1 MSRWSYVKQLD
12 PDQGEMSQAEL
23 KQAAVSGVRWTT
35 AGRVA
40 IEAITFASAVALARL
55 IPPSGFGEAVVP
67 LILVPL
73 AVIFTFEGFGSA
85 LVQRKTI
92 ERAHGEAAMLASIL
106 TGAAFTAVTVLLARP
121 VGEPLFGAGPARL
134 LVMISPVFLL
144 AGIGAVS
151 RSLLWRALDFRRVS
165 LIEMISLGTGAATA
179 VALALGSGLDA
190 PAIVLG
196 ALSGSLVTTVLLLFA
211 APPPLPLWHRG
222 ALREVLAFGV
232 PASGAGLTYVAIT
245 NATLAVAAVRLTA
258 TQVGIFWRAFQLGVI
273 YQEKISGI
281 MIRLAFPVYSRTSD
295 LDQLRCFH
303 ERATRIHAAVLLPL
317 LTLLAVT
324 APDLVPW
331 LFGERWAPAAGP
343 VQILCVAGMI
353 AAVLTGYPQI
363 MLAAGKPR
371 ALFVFN
377 VLLLGLYVLVSWV
390 AAPHGITALA
400 FGVVGVHVALLLAV
414 YGVLFRRVLEIPT
427 RRLITDL
434 LPAVACSLL
443 LLGVALPAAG
453 LLRGVEA
460 PVPVFLF
467 GVGVVGGAVYLTA
480 LRSLFPALWSDVAQ
494 LTRRVLPVPSN
505 AIGALRMRRTA
516 ERAVGG
522 T

>member
-1 MSRWSYVKQLD
+1 M
-12 PDQGEMSQAEL
+12 EL

-35 AGRVA
+35 AGRIA

-92 ERAHGEAAMLASIL
+92 EPAHAEAAMLASLL
-106 TGAAFTAVTVLLARP
+106 TGALLTALAIALARP

-134 LVMISPVFLL
+134 IVMISPVFLL
-144 AGIGAVS
+144 AGLGAVS
-151 RSLLWRALDFRRVS
+151 RSMLWRRLDFRRVS
-165 LIEMISLGTGAATA
+165 LIEMLSLGIGAATA
-179 VALALGSGLDA
+179 VALAAAAGLDA

-196 ALSGSLVTTVLLLFA
+196 ALSGSAVTTVLLLVA
-211 APPPLPLWHRG
+211 APPPLPAWHRG
-222 ALREVLAFGV
+222 ALREVMAFGL

-245 NATLAVAAVRLTA
+245 NATLAVAAIRLTA
-258 TQVGIFWRAFQLGVI
+258 SQVGIFWRAFQLGVI

-281 MIRLAFPVYSRTSD
+281 MIRLAFPVYSRTED
-295 LDQLRCFH
+295 LGQLLRFH

-324 APDLVPW
+324 APELVPW

-363 MLAAGKPR
+363 LLAAGKPR
-371 ALFVFN
+371 ALLRFN

-400 FGVVGVHVALLLAV
+400 IGVVGVHFVLLVTV
-414 YGVLFRRVLEIPT
+414 YGVLFRRVLAIPV
-427 RRLITDL
+427 RRLVTDL

-443 LLGVALPAAG
+443 LLGVAVPAAE
-453 LLRGVEA
+453 LLRGADA
-460 PVPVFLF
+460 PVPVFLL
-467 GVGVVGGAVYLTA
+467 GVGAIGGAVYLAA
-480 LRSLFPALWSDVAQ
+480 LRSLFPVVWGDVAQ
-494 LTRRVLPVPSN
+494 LTRRVLPIPTN
-505 AIGALRMRRTA
+505 AIGAFRMRRTA

>member
-1 MSRWSYVKQLD
+1 VRQPD
-12 PDQGEMSQAEL
+12 PTEPEISQAEL

-35 AGRVA
+35 AGRIA
-40 IEAITFASAVALARL
+40 IEIITFASAVALARL

-92 ERAHGEAAMLASIL
+92 ERAHGEAAMLASIV
-106 TGAAFTAVTVLLARP
+106 TGAIFTSVTVLLARP
-121 VGEPLFGAGPARL
+121 VGEPLFGEGPARL

-151 RSLLWRALDFRRVS
+151 RSLLWRRLDFRRVS
-165 LIEMISLGTGAATA
+165 LIEMVSLGTGAAAA
-179 VALALGSGLDA
+179 VALAAASGLDA

-196 ALSGSLVTTVLLLFA
+196 ALCGSLVTTVLLLIA
-211 APPPLPLWHRG
+211 APPPPPLWHRQ
-222 ALREVLAFGV
+222 ALRDVLGFGI

-245 NATLAVAAVRLTA
+245 NSTLAVAAARLSA
-258 TQVGIFWRAFQLGVI
+258 AQVGIFWRAFQLGVI

-295 LDQLRCFH
+295 LDQLRRFH

-324 APDLVPW
+324 APELVPW

-353 AAVLTGYPQI
+353 AAILTGYPQI

-377 VLLLGLYVLVSWV
+377 IVLLSLYVAVAWV
-390 AAPHGITALA
+390 AAPHGTTALA
-400 FGVVGVHVALLLAV
+400 FGVVGVHVFLLLAV
-414 YGVLFRRVLEIPT
+414 YGVLFRRVLAIPT
-427 RRLITDL
+427 RRLVTDL

-443 LLGVALPAAG
+443 LLAVALPTAG
-453 LLRGVEA
+453 LMRGTDA
-460 PVPVFLF
+460 PVPLFLLA
-467 GVGVVGGAVYLTA
+467 VGVLGGAVYLTA
-480 LRSLFPALWSDVAQ
+480 LRSLFPELWNDLAQ
-494 LTRRVLPVPSN
+494 LTRRVLPVPTN
-505 AIGALRMRRTA
+505 AIGVPRVRRTA

>member
-1 MSRWSYVKQLD
+1 MRQPG
-12 PDQGEMSQAEL
+12 PDRGEISQADL
-23 KQAAVSGVRWTT
+23 KRAAVSGVRWTT
-35 AGRVA
+35 AGRIA
-40 IEAITFASAVALARL
+40 IEAIAFASAVALARL

-92 ERAHGEAAMLASIL
+92 ERAHAEAAMLVSIV
-106 TGAAFTAVTVLLARP
+106 TGAIFTSVTVLLARP
-121 VGEPLFGAGPARL
+121 VGEPLFGAGPAAL
-134 LVMISPVFLL
+134 LMVISPVFLL

-151 RSLLWRALDFRRVS
+151 RGMLWRELDFRRVS
-165 LIEMISLGTGAATA
+165 LIEMISLGIGAATS
-179 VALALGSGLDA
+179 VGLAWGAGLDA

-196 ALSGSLVTTVLLLFA
+196 ALCGSLVTTVLLLLA
-211 APPPLPLWHRG
+211 SPPPLPAWHRG
-222 ALREVLAFGV
+222 ALREVLAFGL

-245 NATLAVAAVRLTA
+245 NATLAVAAVRLTT
-258 TQVGIFWRAFQLGVI
+258 TQVGIFWRAFQLGVV

-295 LDQLRCFH
+295 LAQLRRFH

-317 LTLLAVT
+317 LTLLIVT

-363 MLAAGKPR
+363 LLAAGKPR
-371 ALFVFN
+371 ALLGFN

-400 FGVVGVHVALLLAV
+400 IGVVAVHVFLLLSV
-414 YGVLFRRVLEIPT
+414 YGVLFRRVLGIPV
-427 RRLITDL
+427 RRLVTDL
-434 LPAVACSLL
+434 LPAVAGSLL
-443 LLGVALPAAG
+443 LLGVATPAAEVM
-453 LLRGVEA
+453 RGIEA
-460 PVPVFLF
+460 PVPVLLI
-467 GVGVVGGAVYLTA
+467 GVGTLGGAVYLTA
-480 LRSLFPALWSDVAQ
+480 LRSLFPVVWSDVAQ

>member
-1 MSRWSYVKQLD
+1 MRQPD
-12 PDQGEMSQAEL
+12 PDREEISQAEL

-35 AGRVA
+35 AGRIV
-40 IEAITFASAVALARL
+40 IEVITFASAVALARL
-55 IPPSGFGEAVVP
+55 IPPAGFGEAVVP

-85 LVQRKTI
+85 LVQRRTI
-92 ERAHGEAAMLASIL
+92 EKAHAEAAMFASVV
-106 TGAAFTAVTVLLARP
+106 TGAIFTSLVVVLARP

-144 AGIGAVS
+144 GGIGAVS
-151 RSLLWRALDFRRVS
+151 RSMLWRELDFRRAS
-165 LIEMISLGTGAATA
+165 LIEMLSLGVGAATA
-179 VALALGSGLDA
+179 VVLALVCGLDA

-196 ALSGSLVTTVLLLFA
+196 ALSGALVTTVLLLLA
-211 APPPLPLWHRG
+211 SPPPLPTWHRG
-222 ALREVLAFGV
+222 ALGEVLAFGL

-245 NATLAVAAVRLTA
+245 NATLAVAAVRLTPA
-258 TQVGIFWRAFQLGVI
+258 QVGIFWRAFQLGVV

-295 LDQLRCFH
+295 LDQLRRFH

-324 APDLVPW
+324 APVLVPW

-363 MLAAGKPR
+363 LLAAGKPR
-371 ALFVFN
+371 ALLGFN
-377 VLLLGLYVLVSWV
+377 VLLLGVYVLVSWI

-400 FGVVGVHVALLLAV
+400 FGVVGVHVFLLVSV
-414 YGVLFRRVLEIPT
+414 YGVLFRRVLEIPV
-427 RRLITDL
+427 RRLVTDL
-434 LPAVACSLL
+434 LPAAACSLL
-443 LLGVALPAAG
+443 LLAVAAPAAELLKG
-453 LLRGVEA
+453 LGA
-460 PVPVFLF
+460 PVPVYLL
-467 GVGVVGGAVYLTA
+467 GVGAAGAAVYLTA
-480 LRSLFPALWSDVAQ
+480 LRSLFPAVWGDVAQ
-494 LTRRVLPVPSN
+494 LTRRVLPVPIN
-505 AIGALRMRRTA
+505 PIGALRVRRTA

>member
-1 MSRWSYVKQLD
+1 MRQPD
-12 PDQGEMSQAEL
+12 PDREEISQADL

-35 AGRVA
+35 AGRIVV
-40 IEAITFASAVALARL
+40 EMITFASAVALARL
-55 IPPSGFGEAVVP
+55 IPPAGFGEAVVP

-92 ERAHGEAAMLASIL
+92 ERAHAEAAMFASIV
-106 TGAAFTAVTVLLARP
+106 TGAIFTSLVVVLARP
-121 VGEPLFGAGPARL
+121 VGEPLFGAGPAKL

-144 AGIGAVS
+144 GGIGAVS
-151 RSLLWRALDFRRVS
+151 RSMLWRALDFRRAS
-165 LIEMISLGTGAATA
+165 MIEMLSLGIGAGTA
-179 VALALGSGLDA
+179 VVLALVCGLDA

-196 ALSGSLVTTVLLLFA
+196 ALCGALVTTVFLLIA
-211 APPPLPLWHRG
+211 SPPPLPTWHRG
-222 ALREVLAFGV
+222 ALREVLAFGL

-258 TQVGIFWRAFQLGVI
+258 AQVGIFWRAFQLGVV

-295 LDQLRCFH
+295 LDQLRRFH

-324 APDLVPW
+324 APELVPW

-363 MLAAGKPR
+363 LLAAGKPR
-371 ALFVFN
+371 ALLGFN
-377 VLLLGLYVLVSWV
+377 VLLLGVYLLVSWF
-390 AAPHGITALA
+390 AAPYGITALA
-400 FGVVGVHVALLLAV
+400 FGVVGVHVFLLVSV
-414 YGVLFRRVLEIPT
+414 YGFLFRRVLAIPV
-427 RRLITDL
+427 RRLVTDL
-434 LPAVACSLL
+434 LPAAACSIL
-443 LLGVALPAAG
+443 LLGVAAPAAE
-453 LLRGVEA
+453 LLKA
-460 PVPVFLF
+460 FDTPVPLYLM
-467 GVGVVGGAVYLTA
+467 GVGAVGAVVYLTA
-480 LRSLFPALWSDVAQ
+480 LRSLFPAVWADVAQ
-494 LTRRVLPVPSN
+494 LTRRVLPVPTN
-505 AIGALRMRRTA
+505 PIGVLRVRRTA

>member
-1 MSRWSYVKQLD
+1 MRQPD
-12 PDQGEMSQAEL
+12 RDQGEISQDEL
-23 KQAAVSGVRWTT
+23 KRATVSGVRWTT
-35 AGRVA
+35 AGRIG
-40 IEAITFASAVALARL
+40 IEAMTFVSAIALARL

-92 ERAHGEAAMLASIL
+92 ERAHEESAMLAGLL
-106 TGAAFTAVTVLLARP
+106 TGAILTSLVVVLARP
-121 VGEPLFGAGPARL
+121 VGEPLFGQGAAQL

-151 RSLLWRALDFRRVS
+151 RSLLWRRLDFRRIS
-165 LIEMISLGTGAATA
+165 LIEMLSLGIGAAAA
-179 VALALGSGLDA
+179 VGLAAGSGLDA
-190 PAIVLG
+190 PAIILG
-196 ALSGSLVTTVLLLFA
+196 ALGGSLVTTVLLLFA
-211 APPPLPLWHRG
+211 APPPAPIWHRG
-222 ALREVLAFGV
+222 ALREVMAFGL

-258 TQVGIFWRAFQLGVI
+258 AQVGIFWRAFQLGVI

-295 LDQLRCFH
+295 LGQLRRFH

-317 LTLLAVT
+317 LALLIVT
-324 APDLVPW
+324 APEIVPW
-331 LFGERWAPAAGP
+331 LFGERWAPAVEP

-353 AAVLTGYPQI
+353 AAILTGYPQI
-363 MLAAGKPR
+363 LLAAGRPR
-371 ALFVFN
+371 ALLVFN
-377 VLLLGLYVLVSWV
+377 VILLGLYVLVSWI

-400 FGVVGVHVALLLAV
+400 LGVVGVHLFLLVAV
-414 YGVLFRRVLEIPT
+414 YGVLFRRVLEIPI
-427 RRLITDL
+427 RRLVTDL

-443 LLGVALPAAG
+443 LLGVAFPAAE
-453 LLRGVEA
+453 LMRSAEA
-460 PVPVFLF
+460 PVPVFALA
-467 GVGVVGGAVYLTA
+467 VGAVGAAVYLAA
-480 LRSLFPALWSDVAQ
+480 LRSLFPVVWNDVAQ
-494 LTRRVLPVPSN
+494 LTRRVLPTPSN
-505 AIGALRMRRTA
+505 AIGVLRVRRTA

>member
-1 MSRWSYVKQLD
+1 MRQLD
-12 PDQGEMSQAEL
+12 PDQGEISQADL

-35 AGRVA
+35 AGRIA
-40 IEAITFASAVALARL
+40 IEVITFASAVALARL

-92 ERAHGEAAMLASIL
+92 ERAHAEAAMFASIV
-106 TGAAFTAVTVLLARP
+106 TGAIFTSLVIALARP

-151 RSLLWRALDFRRVS
+151 RSMLWRELDFRRAS
-165 LIEMISLGTGAATA
+165 LIEMLSLGIGAATA
-179 VALALGSGLDA
+179 VALAAGSGLDA

-196 ALSGSLVTTVLLLFA
+196 ALCGSLVTTVLLLVA
-211 APPPLPLWHRG
+211 APPPLPTWHRG
-222 ALREVLAFGV
+222 ALREILAFGL

-258 TQVGIFWRAFQLGVI
+258 AQVGIFWRAFQLGVI

-295 LDQLRCFH
+295 LVQLRRFH

-324 APDLVPW
+324 APELVPW

-363 MLAAGKPR
+363 LLAAGKPR
-371 ALFVFN
+371 ALLSFN
-377 VLLLGLYVLVSWV
+377 VILLGVYVLVSWV

-400 FGVVGVHVALLLAV
+400 IGVVAVHVFLLVTV
-414 YGVLFRRVLEIPT
+414 YGVLFRRVLEIPV
-427 RRLITDL
+427 RRLVTDL
-434 LPAVACSLL
+434 LPAVACSVLL
-443 LLGVALPAAG
+443 LAVAAPAAE
-453 LLRGVEA
+453 LMRGIEA
-460 PVPVFLF
+460 PVPVFLLA
-467 GVGVVGGAVYLTA
+467 VGAVGAVVYLTA
-480 LRSLFPALWSDVAQ
+480 LRSLFPALWDDVAQ
-494 LTRRVLPVPSN
+494 LTRRVLPVPTN
-505 AIGALRMRRTA
+505 PIGVLRVRRTA

>member
-1 MSRWSYVKQLD
+1 MRQLD
-12 PDQGEMSQAEL
+12 PDRGEISQAEL
-23 KQAAVSGVRWTT
+23 KRAAVDGVRWTT
-35 AGRVA
+35 AGRIA

-85 LVQRKTI
+85 LVQRKAI
-92 ERAHGEAAMLASIL
+92 EPAHAEAAMLASVL
-106 TGAAFTAVTVLLARP
+106 TGALFTAVTIALAHP
-121 VGEPLFGAGPARL
+121 LGEPLFGAGPAEL
-134 LVMISPVFLL
+134 LVLVSPVFLL

-151 RSLLWRALDFRRVS
+151 RSLLWRRLDFRRVS
-165 LIEMISLGTGAATA
+165 LIEMLSLGIGAATSVGLA
-179 VALALGSGLDA
+179 TVAGLDA

-196 ALSGSLVTTVLLLFA
+196 ALGGSLVTTVLLLFA
-211 APPPLPLWHRG
+211 APPPLPRWHRV
-222 ALREVLAFGV
+222 ALREVLAFGL

-258 TQVGIFWRAFQLGVI
+258 AQVGIFWRAFQLGVI

-295 LDQLRCFH
+295 LTQLRRFH

-317 LTLLAVT
+317 LSLLIVT

-343 VQILCVAGMI
+343 VQVLCVAGMI

-363 MLAAGKPR
+363 LLAAGKPR
-371 ALFVFN
+371 ALLGFN
-377 VLLLGLYVLVSWV
+377 VVLLGLYVLVSWI

-400 FGVVGVHVALLLAV
+400 LGVVGVHVFLLVSV
-414 YGVLFRRVLEIPT
+414 YGVLFRRVLEIPV
-427 RRLITDL
+427 RRLVTDL

-443 LLGVALPAAG
+443 LLAVAAPAAELMRETG
-453 LLRGVEA
+453 A
-460 PVPVFLF
+460 PVPVFLIA
-467 GVGVVGGAVYLTA
+467 VGVVGGAVYLTA
-480 LRSLFPALWSDVAQ
+480 LRSLFPAVWSDVAQ
-494 LTRRVLPVPSN
+494 LTRRVLPVPTN
-505 AIGALRMRRTA
+505 PIGALRVRRTA